1 MSDEI
6 ENLKNEDISDGDRP
20 LSIPAE
26 LPILPL
32 RETVLFPNSFMPLA
46 VARES
51 SVRLID
57 DAIANGKLIAVFTQR
72 DASVEEPGQADL
84 YTVGTATHIHK
95 MFKLPDGSLR
105 LIVQGL
111 TRLTLDEVVATHP
124 YLRAR
129 VHAAAEDSNEGDRLE
144 IDALARN
151 IKTNFQQVVSLS
163 PLLSDDLQTLATN
176 ITEAGRLADFIASSL
191 STISTAVKQEVLET
205 LDIRARM
212 DNLNRILIK
221 ELEVLELGSKIQ
233 SQVQSEVGK
242 NQREYFLREQM
253 KAIQKELGEGDDQ
266 TKEIEELA
274 EKIEAV
280 GMPEPVKKEALR
292 ELDWLSKM
300 PVAAAE
306 YTVSRTYLDWLVAL
320 PWNKRTDEVI
330 DLPLTKSVLDA
341 DHSGLEKAKDR
352 ILEYLAVRKLN
363 RDVKGP
369 ILCFVGPPGVG
380 KTSLARSI
388 AQSLGRKFV
397 RVSLGG
403 MRDEAEIRGHR
414 RTYIGALPGQII
426 QGLRRAESKNPV
438 FILDEI
444 DKLGSDFRGDPCF
457 CAAGSARPRTEQHLQ
472 GPLSRRPVRPI
483 GSPLH
488 YDREHPRPGS
498 AGAQRSHGGLE
509 IAGYTEEEKLKIATD
524 HLVDKQVK
532 NHGLTA
538 DYIRFTP
545 DALRQVIR
553 GYTREAGVRNLEREI
568 GALCR
573 KVARRRAE
581 GNETPIEINSV
592 VVVEMLGAPRFL
604 DEEMEERTKNPGVA
618 IGLAWTPSGGEV
630 LFIEASR
637 MAGTGSLTL
646 TGQLGDVMKESARA
660 ALSWLRAHA
669 KEYGIDPDFFKNA
682 EMHVHVPS
690 GAIPKDGPSAG
701 VTMATAMASELTGR
715 QVRGDIAMTGEIT
728 LSGRVLPVG
737 GIKEKVLAARRVG
750 IREVI
755 LPRQNAK
762 NVNEDLTPELRDEM
776 TVHLISTID
785 EVLALAL
792 VPLASDIRAPEV
804 KRKRDEGKGDVKG
817 GRTYSPQS
825 PA

>member
-1 MSDEI
+1 MSDQL
-6 ENLKNEDISDGDRP
+6 ENLKAEDISIGDRP

-32 RETVLFPNSFMPLA
+32 RDTVLFPNSFMPLA

-72 DASVEEPGQADL
+72 DAAVEEPAQTDL
-84 YTVGTATHIHK
+84 FTVGTATHIHK

-111 TRLTLDEVVATHP
+111 ARLKLDEVVATQP

-129 VHAAAEDSNEGDRLE
+129 VSAATEGTNDADRLE

-163 PLLSDDLQTLATN
+163 PLLSDDLQTLAMN
-176 ITEAGRLADFIASSL
+176 ITEPGRLADFIASSL

-212 DNLNRILIK
+212 DSLNRILIK

-266 TKEIEELA
+266 TKEIEELQ
-274 EKIEAV
+274 EKIEAA
-280 GMPEPVKKEALR
+280 GMPEGVKKEALR
-292 ELDWLSKM
+292 ELDRLSKM

-320 PWNKRTDEVI
+320 PWTKRTDEVI
-330 DLPLTKSVLDA
+330 DLPKTKATLDA

-363 RDVKGP
+363 PDVKGP

-388 AQSLGRKFV
+388 AESLGRKFV

-444 DKLGSDFRGDPCF
+444 DKLGSDFRGDPS
-457 CAAGSARPRTEQHLQ
+457 SALLEVLDPEQNNSFRDHYLDVPFDLSEVLFITTANVLDPVPP
-472 GPLSRRPVRPI
+472 PLR
-483 GSPLH
+483 
-488 YDREHPRPGS
+488 DRMEV
-498 AGAQRSHGGLE
+498 LE

-532 NHGLTA
+532 NHGLTPE
-538 DYIRFTP
+538 YIQFTP
-545 DALRQVIR
+545 DAIRQVIR

-581 GNETPIEINSV
+581 GNETPIEITPD
-592 VVVEMLGAPRFL
+592 VVVEFLGAPKFL
-604 DEEMEERTKNPGVA
+604 DEEMEERTKEPGVA
-618 IGLAWTPSGGEV
+618 IGLAWTPAGGEV
-630 LFIEASR
+630 LFIEASK
-637 MAGTGSLTL
+637 MAGSGSLTL

-660 ALSWLRAHA
+660 ALSWLRTHA
-669 KEYGIDPDFFKNA
+669 REYNIDPDFFTKA

-701 VTMATAMASELTGR
+701 VTMATAMASDLTGR
-715 QVRGDIAMTGEIT
+715 PVRGDIAMTGEIT
-728 LSGRVLPVG
+728 LSGRVLPIG
-737 GIKEKVLAARRVG
+737 GVKEKVLAAKRLG

-755 LPRQNAK
+755 LPKQNAK
-762 NVNEDLTPELRDEM
+762 NVNEDLTPELRKDL
-776 TVHLISTID
+776 TVHLVSTID

-792 VPLASDIRAPEV
+792 QPVSSDVRPTKKAAPVARAAAP
-804 KRKRDEGKGDVKG
+804 R
-817 GRTYSPQS
+817 
-825 PA
+825 